1 MNDSDGAKK
10 YAENLHSSNIVLID
24 GNALMGL
31 MIKNNLGVSV
41 EQVYEVKRIR
51 GTKLPTA
58 SFHISEVCSS

>member
-10 YAENLHSSNIVLID
+10 YAENLHGSNIVLID

-41 EQVYEVKRIR
+41 EQVYEVKRI
-51 GTKLPTA
+51 
-58 SFHISEVCSS
+58 SFLSIGSMCYHHLCLV